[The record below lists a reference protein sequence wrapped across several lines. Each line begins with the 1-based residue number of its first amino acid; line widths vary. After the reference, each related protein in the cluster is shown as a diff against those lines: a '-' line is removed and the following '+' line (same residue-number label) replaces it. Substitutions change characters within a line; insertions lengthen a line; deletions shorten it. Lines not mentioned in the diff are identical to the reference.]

1 MKDFNFRTLTRVQYG
16 IGISQTVAS
25 LARQLG
31 GTKVML
37 LIDKFL
43 LENEAAKK
51 IIQSFDDAGMP
62 YVMYT
67 DIVPEPPAKDVDNVV
82 AVMRESACDICVACG
97 GGSTIDTAK
106 AICMLQTN
114 PGSIREYLFGGTRK
128 PEKPG
133 VPLICIPTT
142 AGTGAEVSAAAVIDD
157 TEQQKKLS
165 VTDDMLIPPYALL
178 DPTLLMS
185 VPKHVAAATGIDAL
199 THAIESYV
207 GQGANPVGEAFDLY
221 AMKLMAENIRKAV
234 LTDDIEAKG
243 CMLVAAYMA
252 GVGILNCKVA
262 VVHGIAQSIG
272 ALAHVPHGQANA
284 LILPHSLRKSYM
296 GNPAKFK
303 EIARILG
310 EDVEG
315 LSDLEAA
322 AKAADAIDKLED
334 DLGMPRHLEEVGV
347 TREMFPQ
354 LIADTMKYRL
364 LSNSPVEV
372 DEKYVEEVLNE
383 AF

>member
-16 IGISQTVAS
+16 VGISQTAAT
-25 LARQLG
+25 LCKQIG
-31 GTKVML
+31 GTKAML

-43 LENEAAKK
+43 LENEAARK
-51 IIQSFDDAGMP
+51 IINGFEETGMP
-62 YVMYT
+62 YVMFT
-67 DIVPEPPAKDVDNVV
+67 EIVPEPPAMVVDNVV
-82 AVMRESACDICVACG
+82 AFMRNSSCDVCVACG

-114 PGSIREYLFGGTRK
+114 PGSIKEYLFGGTKK

-165 VTDDMLIPPYALL
+165 VTDDMIIPPYALL

-185 VPKHVAAATGIDAL
+185 VPKKVAAATGIDAL

-207 GQGANPVGEAFDLY
+207 GQSANPVGEAFDLY
-221 AMKLMAENIRKAV
+221 AMKLIADNIRKAV
-234 LTDDIEAKG
+234 FTDDIEAKG

-284 LILPHSLRKSYM
+284 LILPHSLRKSYV

-303 EIARILG
+303 EVARILG
-310 EDVEG
+310 EDVYG

-347 TREMFPQ
+347 TRDMFPQ
-354 LIADTMKYRL
+354 LIAETMKYRL
-364 LSNSPVEV
+364 LSNTPIEV
-372 DEKYVEEVLNE
+372 DEKYVEEVLIE